1 MHYVLNANQLINLNA
16 SHVLLIISPTLVL
29 ALNAMILI
37 VKHVLALMQEP
48 VLNAIAVF
56 LKLMEHVY
64 LVIQVFKINA

>member
-16 SHVLLIISPTLVL
+16 SHALLITSPTLVL